1 MILFTNGCSWT
12 YGGGLNLDAVTQEKE
27 RLASTWPT
35 HLGKLLGASEV
46 VNLAEGCGSNDRIL
60 RTTFEWLNKQS
71 PERLKETLAIIQWT
85 EASRYEY
92 YCAETQEWARCK
104 IGVCLQSEEDESVAL
119 ARSERRFETF
129 TDEEGMY
136 RLMNA
141 HASMESILRH
151 FGVKYYYW
159 SLCGVSTMSGSYV
172 EGFLSESYNWVK
184 DTYHESVCMGWG
196 YEVVGNSLWG
206 YDLHPSFT
214 GHKQIAQTIY
224 DAIT

>member
-12 YGGGLNLDAVTQEKE
+12 YGGGLNLDAAEQEKQ
-27 RLASTWPT
+27 RKASTWPA
-35 HLGKLLGASEV
+35 HLGELMGASEV

-60 RTTFEWLNKQS
+60 RTTFDWLNQQT
-71 PERLKETLAIIQWT
+71 PERLKETIAIIQWT

-92 YCAETQEWARCK
+92 YCPETKEWARCK
-104 IGVCLQSEEDESVAL
+104 IGVCLQTEEDINVAL
-119 ARSERRFETF
+119 SRSEGRLETF

-136 RLMNA
+136 KLMNA
-141 HASMESILRH
+141 HAAMESIFRH

-159 SLCGVSTMSGSYV
+159 SLCSVHAMGGSSIESY
-172 EGFLSESYNWVK
+172 LSETYNWVK
-184 DTYHESVCMGWG
+184 ETYSESVCMRWD
-196 YEVVGNSLWG
+196 YDIVGKSIWG

-224 DAIT
+224 DAIR